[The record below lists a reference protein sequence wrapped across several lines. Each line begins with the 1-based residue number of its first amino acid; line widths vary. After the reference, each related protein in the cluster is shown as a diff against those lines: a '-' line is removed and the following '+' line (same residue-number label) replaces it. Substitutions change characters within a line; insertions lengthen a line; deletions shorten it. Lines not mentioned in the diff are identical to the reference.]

1 MQESR
6 NSRIH
11 KEFFDSQR
19 GHSYNSR
26 LMSKRQ
32 ERLPVEIDPFR
43 LAEARRLLEGEIPLT
58 QMKRLLPLLASD
70 SGSIHVS
77 LEFGIDSMDVVNL
90 VGKVQADLAL
100 VCQRCLEPMEWPLQL
115 SLALAFLRP
124 NEDEAGIP
132 GPYEPYVVDTLPVRL
147 ADMIEDELILA
158 LPSIPRHEL
167 AQCPAGE
174 WIQDDEP
181 AAEKSATVENQRD
194 NPFSVL
200 AELNTPNKGK

>member
-1 MQESR
+1 MQLSR

-11 KEFFDSQR
+11 KEFFDSRR

-58 QMKRLLPLLASD
+58 QMKRLMPLLASD

-90 VGKVQADLAL
+90 VGEVQADLAL
-100 VCQRCLEPMEWPLQL
+100 ICQRCLEPMDWPMQL
-115 SLALAFLRP
+115 NLALAFLRP

-132 GPYEPYVVDTLPVRL
+132 GPYEPYVVDALPVRL
-147 ADMIEDELILA
+147 TDMIEDEIILA

-167 AQCPAGE
+167 AQCPASE
-174 WIQDDEP
+174 WVQDDKPTAKENA
-181 AAEKSATVENQRD
+181 AAEKQRD

>member
-1 MQESR
+1 VQLSR

-11 KEFFDSQR
+11 KEFFDSRR

-32 ERLPVEIDPFR
+32 ERLPVEVDPFR
-43 LAEARRLLEGEIPLT
+43 FAEARRLLEGEIPLK
-58 QMKRLLPLLASD
+58 QMKRLVPLLASD
-70 SGSIHVS
+70 SGSVHVS
-77 LEFGIDSMDVVNL
+77 LEFGIDSMGVVNL
-90 VGKVQADLAL
+90 VGDVQADLAL
-100 VCQRCLEPMEWPLQL
+100 ICQRCLEPMDWSLKL

-124 NEDEAGIP
+124 NEDEAAIP
-132 GPYEPYVVDTLPVRL
+132 GPYEPYVVDALPVRL
-147 ADMIEDELILA
+147 TDMIEDEIILA
-158 LPSIPRHEL
+158 LPSIPRHDL

-174 WIQDDEP
+174 WVQDEKP
-181 AAEKSATVENQRD
+181 AAKENAAAENRRD

>member
-1 MQESR
+1 
-6 NSRIH
+6 
-11 KEFFDSQR
+11 
-19 GHSYNSR
+19 
-26 LMSKRQ
+26 MSKRQ

-43 LAEARRLLEGEIPLT
+43 LAEARRLLEGDIPLT

-77 LEFGIDSMDVVNL
+77 LEFGIDSMDVINL
-90 VGKVQADLAL
+90 VGEVQADLVL
-100 VCQRCLEPMEWPLQL
+100 VCQRCLEPMAWPLQL

-124 NEDEAGIP
+124 DEDEAGIP
-132 GPYEPYVVDTLPVRL
+132 GPYEPFVVEALPVRL
-147 ADMIEDELILA
+147 SDMIEDEIILA

-174 WIQDDEP
+174 WVQDDKP
-181 AAEKSATVENQRD
+181 AAEKSATAENPRD

>member
-1 MQESR
+1 
-6 NSRIH
+6 
-11 KEFFDSQR
+11 
-19 GHSYNSR
+19 
-26 LMSKRQ
+26 
-32 ERLPVEIDPFR
+32 
-43 LAEARRLLEGEIPLT
+43 
-58 QMKRLLPLLASD
+58 
-70 SGSIHVS
+70 
-77 LEFGIDSMDVVNL
+77 

-132 GPYEPYVVDTLPVRL
+132 GPYEPYVVDILPVRL
-147 ADMIEDELILA
+147 ADMIEDEIILA

-167 AQCPAGE
+167 AQCPAGK

-181 AAEKSATVENQRD
+181 VAEKSATVENQRD